1 MTSSMVMIGAS
12 LHKRGQIV
20 QSNYEFDECFKIILW
35 NEITAHDDSFPQA
48 FLPGNCESLDRM
60 SGSGRTLVA
69 GPGQAGVGRGIA
81 FKTGAKRQAG
91 TVLVVWEAAH
101 PTPWV
106 LRLLH

>member
-1 MTSSMVMIGAS
+1 
-12 LHKRGQIV
+12 
-20 QSNYEFDECFKIILW
+20 
-35 NEITAHDDSFPQA
+35 
-48 FLPGNCESLDRM
+48 M

>member
-1 MTSSMVMIGAS
+1 
-12 LHKRGQIV
+12 
-20 QSNYEFDECFKIILW
+20 
-35 NEITAHDDSFPQA
+35 
-48 FLPGNCESLDRM
+48 M
-60 SGSGRTLVA
+60 SGSGLTLVT

-81 FKTGAKRQAG
+81 LKTGAKQQAG